1 MEGEEKA
8 GSGAE
13 VDGVQRGRTRDLGS
27 HPAGVP
33 SALERPRVYVNSQ
46 GKTIIYLSEAS
57 GELYVVR
64 LFYDCIE

>member
-46 GKTIIYLSEAS
+46 GKTIIYLSELRVAS
-57 GELYVVR
+57 CTK
-64 LFYDCIE
+64 YDYFMIV

>member
-8 GSGAE
+8 GSRAE

-46 GKTIIYLSEAS
+46 GKTIIYLSELRVAS
-57 GELYVVR
+57 YT
-64 LFYDCIE
+64 

>member
-33 SALERPRVYVNSQ
+33 RIRVRHVSM
-46 GKTIIYLSEAS
+46 
-57 GELYVVR
+57 
-64 LFYDCIE
+64 